1 MTAAAVTLALIAAI
15 LEILGIVL
23 AVKDIRSARRRL
35 GSYLELPR
43 TVYGSAQGVFGSM
56 TMTAEG
62 TVGVPTV
69 EQRIEDLEAWRRGL
83 RAELE
88 RREEKMAER
97 LTAQFQGAL
106 KAAEQTTDSQFAKL
120 RTYIEG
126 SQQSVWDSYRGPII
140 LGVGVGFG
148 LAANI
153 VSSLPSS

>member
-1 MTAAAVTLALIAAI
+1 MTRLHVL
-15 LEILGIVL
+15 LGRFLVDL
-23 AVKDIRSARRRL
+23 GRTTARHGGRPCIRASWTGPPPPDL
-35 GSYLELPR
+35 
-43 TVYGSAQGVFGSM
+43 TV
-56 TMTAEG
+56 EG

-88 RREEKMAER
+88 RREEKMAEC

-106 KAAEQTTDSQFAKL
+106 KADEQTTDSLFAKL

-126 SQQSVWDSYRGPII
+126 SQQSVWDSYRGPIT
-140 LGVGVGFG
+140 LGVGVRFG